1 MKTATIYRL
10 LFVTAFTGILFS
22 CNKSSSSTSNSAT
35 SNTSLQTASD
45 DQTQASN
52 ESDLAF
58 DDVNISLASNNT
70 VTGASQPSAIRH
82 TEIDGPGGDSAQAPI
97 CDATIS
103 VDSTSNPR
111 TLTITYNGTNCAL
124 NRTRTGSVVVS
135 IDSGVQWRN
144 QGAVVTVT
152 FNNLT
157 VTSLITNKTIILNGT
172 HTYTNVSGGSLIT
185 LPNDPG
191 GSITHTITSSN
202 MQITFDNGAQ
212 RTWSVARQRVFTY
225 SGGFVITTTGLQ
237 TVGNTTGISEWGT
250 DRFGL
255 AFQVAIVQARVITE
269 ACSWQMTAGEV
280 AFSNSVGTTT
290 ITYGLNSTGG
300 AASSCPVNGAT
311 YYFQLS
317 WTSAANG
324 KTYTF
329 ILPY

>member
-202 MQITFDNGAQ
+202 MSVTFSNNAQ
-212 RTWSVARQRVFTY
+212 RTWNVARQRVFTY
-225 SGGFVITTTGLQ
+225 NDGYVVSTTG
-237 TVGNTTGISEWGT
+237 TGVVGSTTGVSEWGE
-250 DRFGL
+250 DRFGDN
-255 AFQVAIVQARVITE
+255 FQVSIVQPRVISE
-269 ACSWQMTAGEV
+269 SCGWQMTSGQVEIINT
-280 AFSNSVGTTT
+280 FGITTV
-290 ITYGLNSTGG
+290 TYGLNASG
-300 AASSCPVNGAT
+300 AATCCPVGSAT
-311 YYFQLS
+311 YYFELS
-317 WTSAANG
+317 WVSALNG

-329 ILPY
+329 IMPY